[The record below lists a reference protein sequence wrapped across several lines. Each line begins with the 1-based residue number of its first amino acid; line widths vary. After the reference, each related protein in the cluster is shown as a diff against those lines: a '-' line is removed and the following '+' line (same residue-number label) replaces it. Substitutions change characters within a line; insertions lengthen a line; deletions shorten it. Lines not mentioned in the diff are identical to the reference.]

1 MGHITSFPVSI
12 KQVPK
17 LKVAQAL
24 QFALPKEADPAEE
37 GVQLQAPRKNARR
50 RNYTGT
56 PLQIHFDGGFAKG
69 VGVIGFHVVGPGG
82 EERVKVG

>member
-24 QFALPKEADPAEE
+24 QFALPKEAAPTEE
-37 GVQLQAPRKNARR
+37 GGQLQAPRKNVRR
-50 RNYTGT
+50 KTYTGV
-56 PLQIHFDGGFAKG
+56 PLKVYFDGGFAKG
-69 VGVIGFHVVGPGG
+69 VGVIGFHVVGPEG